1 MSGNGTAENG
11 NEDYQSISVEEAGAM
26 AEAGSKAAGRV
37 MEMFGKL
44 DPDDPEKIVQD
55 EYQSAAGGVM
65 RSKDLGA
72 FMEDFLG
79 APEHHYSSVPIIVH
93 GQPVCTL
100 CVTDNKHHEASTV
113 DLSKLE
119 AIAAKAA
126 KAITAKATA
135 LHPIAEDSTA
145 ISGAV
150 KVVDSKAEWD
160 GCLEEAAKAGKPLIV
175 DFTASWC
182 GPCKAIAPKFEA
194 IAAATPGA
202 LFAKVDVHVNEEVAH
217 ECGVSSMPT
226 FQVFRAGKKVG
237 EMAGADEPA
246 LRALVAKHV
255 A

>member
-1 MSGNGTAENG
+1 MIIACDLKVGSPRHRHAAPGAR
-11 NEDYQSISVEEAGAM
+11 ISDFAKEWSAREREHVAG
-26 AEAGSKAAGRV
+26 GGPDPNSAGRF

-100 CVTDNKHHEASTV
+100 CVTDNKHHEAI

-126 KAITAKATA
+126 KFGVRS
-135 LHPIAEDSTA
+135 PRFEVVPST
-145 ISGAV
+145 
-150 KVVDSKAEWD
+150 
-160 GCLEEAAKAGKPLIV
+160 
-175 DFTASWC
+175 
-182 GPCKAIAPKFEA
+182 
-194 IAAATPGA
+194 
-202 LFAKVDVHVNEEVAH
+202 
-217 ECGVSSMPT
+217 
-226 FQVFRAGKKVG
+226 R
-237 EMAGADEPA
+237 
-246 LRALVAKHV
+246 LRE
-255 A
+255 